1 MNKPRIHYLA
11 LQVTGSCNV
20 SQNEW
25 IKHNMIN
32 GKQITEVVGPP
43 LSLSLSLSLSL
54 HLEGQWHLGV
64 TQTAHRNDQPIVSW
78 EAKLAERQ
86 IKCPE

>member
-43 LSLSLSLSLSL
+43 LSLSLSLSPL
-54 HLEGQWHLGV
+54 
-64 TQTAHRNDQPIVSW
+64 
-78 EAKLAERQ
+78 
-86 IKCPE
+86 

>member
-20 SQNEW
+20 S
-25 IKHNMIN
+25 
-32 GKQITEVVGPP
+32 
-43 LSLSLSLSLSL
+43 LSLSP
-54 HLEGQWHLGV
+54 HLEGQWHLGM

>member
-43 LSLSLSLSLSL
+43 LSLSLSLSLSPL
-54 HLEGQWHLGV
+54 RRSMALG
-64 TQTAHRNDQPIVSW
+64 NDTN
-78 EAKLAERQ
+78 
-86 IKCPE
+86 CT

>member
-11 LQVTGSCNV
+11 LQVTGSRNV

-32 GKQITEVVGPP
+32 GKQITEVVDPP
-43 LSLSLSLSLSL
+43 LSLSLSIQKVSGTW
-54 HLEGQWHLGV
+54 ELGV
-64 TQTAHRNDQPIVSW
+64 TQTAHRNDRPVVSW